1 MNTIK
6 PDYSYADPKPKLVWV
21 KHGKK
26 TVLEERVIS
35 EYDEH
40 VKRIASYP
48 PYMYTS
54 LCPDRRYRKP

>member
-6 PDYSYADPKPKLVWV
+6 PDYSYADPKPKLVWA
-21 KHGKK
+21 KRGKK
-26 TVLEERVIS
+26 TILEERAIS
-35 EYDEH
+35 EYDEP

-54 LCPDRRYRKP
+54 FCPDRRYRKP

>member
-6 PDYSYADPKPKLVWV
+6 PDYSYADPKSKFVWV

-26 TVLEERVIS
+26 TILEKRVIS
-35 EYDEH
+35 EREEY
-40 VKRIASYP
+40 VQRIASYP

-54 LCPDRRYRKP
+54 LCPDRRYRR

>member
-6 PDYSYADPKPKLVWV
+6 PNYSYADPKSEFVWV

-26 TVLEERVIS
+26 TILEKRVIS

-40 VKRIASYP
+40 VKKYQAISRIC
-48 PYMYTS
+48 TQVFV
-54 LCPDRRYRKP
+54 LIGDIENE